1 MANKIQFEHLQKW
14 KKEQRKQKQ
23 ILCEYLRDIEILLNE
38 FCFDVANEEED
49 AFYKIEEIKQY
60 INKIN

>member
-1 MANKIQFEHLQKW
+1 MANKIQFEHFQKW
-14 KKEQRKQKQ
+14 KKEQRKQRQ
-23 ILCEYLRDIEILLNE
+23 ILYEYLRDIEGLLNE
-38 FCFDVANEEED
+38 FCFDEANEEQD